1 MIVVDASVLV
11 TALADD
17 GPDGDHARTRLR
29 GERLIAPHLVDVEVA
44 SAWLRMASTGDLDER
59 RADLARA
66 DLRALRVDRVPHGPL
81 LERCWQLRSNLTMY
95 DAVYVALAE
104 ITGIALLTADRK
116 LAVSPGPECE
126 IELLA

>member
-11 TALADD
+11 TALGDD
-17 GPDGDHARTRLR
+17 GPDGEHARNRLR
-29 GERLIAPHLVDVEVA
+29 GERLVAPHLVDVEIA
-44 SAWLRMASTGDLDER
+44 SAWRRMASRGDLDGR

-66 DLRALRVDRVPHGPL
+66 DLRALRLNRMPHGPL
-81 LERCWQLRSNLTMY
+81 LDRCWQLRSNLTIY

-104 ITGIALLTADRK
+104 MTGIVLLTADSK
-116 LAVSPGPECE
+116 LAGAPGPECQ

>member
-11 TALADD
+11 TALGDD
-17 GPDGDHARTRLR
+17 GPDGERARNRLR
-29 GERLIAPHLVDVEVA
+29 GERLVAPHLVDVEIA
-44 SAWLRMASTGDLDER
+44 SAWRRMASRGDLDGR

-66 DLRALRVDRVPHGPL
+66 DLRALRLDRMPHGPL
-81 LERCWQLRSNLTMY
+81 LDRCWQLRSNLTIY

-104 ITGIALLTADRK
+104 MTGIVLLTADSK
-116 LAVSPGPECE
+116 LAGAPGPECQ